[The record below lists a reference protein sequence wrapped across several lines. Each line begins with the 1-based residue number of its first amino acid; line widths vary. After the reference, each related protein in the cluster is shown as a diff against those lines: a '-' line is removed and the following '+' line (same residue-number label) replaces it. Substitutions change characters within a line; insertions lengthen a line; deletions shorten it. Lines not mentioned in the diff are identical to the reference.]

1 MNEGTTVSR
10 PGSARPLGLITN
22 DPAGVLIAKRLAAT
36 GHRVICLTLEPAAR
50 PVSTSAFLESASNVA
65 DIAREC
71 DVVAIAIDDMAVLRA
86 LLLGDE
92 DRAGLAGE
100 LPSGSNLIDFGMR
113 PPREVQS
120 ILGLVGM
127 RGIGVIDAAVL
138 GSADALGRGSAKV
151 LAGGFPDAIDAVMPI
166 LSELGTVE
174 RTGPLGSA
182 QTAAALMG
190 YVEAAHF
197 VARSEAIS
205 VGAQLGIKPS
215 SLNRIFN
222 DAPEAENIFRF
233 QQRAEFARRMAEDR
247 GLGGDVITFQ
257 RLRPAGPPNESR

>member
-1 MNEGTTVSR
+1 MNEGTTLSR
-10 PGSARPLGLITN
+10 PGLERPLGLITN
-22 DPAGVLIAKRLAAT
+22 DPAALQIAKRLAAT
-36 GHRVICLTLEPAAR
+36 GHRVICLALAPAAR
-50 PVSTSAFLESASNVA
+50 PASTSALLESASNVA
-65 DIAREC
+65 DIAGEC
-71 DVVAIAIDDMAVLRA
+71 DVVAIAVDDMAVMRFI
-86 LLLGDE
+86 LLGDE
-92 DRAGLAGE
+92 EHTGLAAE
-100 LPSGSNLIDFGMR
+100 LPSGSHLIDFGMR

-138 GSADALGRGSAKV
+138 GSADALGRGSAQV
-151 LAGGFPDAIDAVMPI
+151 LAGGFPDAVDAVMPI
-166 LSELGTVE
+166 LRELGTVE

-197 VARSEAIS
+197 AARSEAIS
-205 VGAQLGIKPS
+205 VGAQLGIKSS

-247 GLGGDVITFQ
+247 GLGGDVISFQ